1 MKILLKA
8 FTIVLLLS
16 SVTSCK
22 STKAIVSSGEVTS
35 GFSSKQIIKAHTKNT
50 ASFKTLQSKVKID
63 YTQDNKTQGYTVTL
77 RIEKDKTIWLSATLG
92 LARAKITPEKV
103 QFYDKINNQF
113 FDGNYSLLSDLL
125 GTDIDYQQLEKILLG
140 ESIFTLNK
148 NDYEA
153 STHEKSYMLT
163 PKVQQELFEVF
174 LLFNPT
180 HFKMDSQQIS
190 QMASNRFLEV
200 DYLAYQEV
208 EKQTLP
214 KNIKIIAVD
223 EGDETTIELEYKSVK
238 LNEPLRF
245 PFKIPSGFEEIILK

>member
-1 MKILLKA
+1 MKTFLKVCTIILL
-8 FTIVLLLS
+8 FLGITG
-16 SVTSCK
+16 CK
-22 STKAIVSSGEVTS
+22 STKAVASSGDVTRGLS
-35 GFSSKQIIKAHTKNT
+35 TKEIIKAHSKRA

-113 FDGNYSLLSDLL
+113 FDGDYSLLSDLL
-125 GTDIDYQQLEKILLG
+125 GTDIDYKQLEKLLLG
-140 ESIFTLNK
+140 ESIFQLNK
-148 NDYEA
+148 NDYKA

-163 PKVQQELFEVF
+163 PKEQQDLFEVF

-180 HFKMDSQQIS
+180 HFKMDSQQIT

-200 DYLAYQEV
+200 DYIAYQEL

-214 KNIKIIAVD
+214 KNTKIIAVD
-223 EGDETTIELEYKSVK
+223 NGDETTIELEYKSVK
-238 LNEPLRF
+238 LNEPLRY
-245 PFKIPSGFEEIILK
+245 PFKIPSGFKEIILK